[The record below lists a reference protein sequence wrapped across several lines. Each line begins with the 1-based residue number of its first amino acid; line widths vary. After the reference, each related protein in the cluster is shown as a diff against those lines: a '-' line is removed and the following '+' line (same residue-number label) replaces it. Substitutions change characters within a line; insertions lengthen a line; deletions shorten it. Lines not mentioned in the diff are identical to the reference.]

1 MSTEKVTYV
10 ISLQD
15 YFTKGIQGATS
26 ATDRLNSSV
35 QSVQGRLAG
44 MSNMLAGAFSV
55 YAMTAFGNSVV
66 KVGEDFEAMEIGLST
81 LLKSSEAAREV
92 FKNIREDAKTTPFDV
107 QSLLM
112 ANRALISSGIEANQA
127 REDVLALANAVS
139 ATGGGNDELQRMVV
153 NLQQI
158 ASTGK
163 ATGQDVKQFA
173 YAGINIYKLLA
184 DATGGN
190 TESVRDMEVSYGLLT
205 KALKDAAKAGGM
217 FENGLGK
224 MQGSIKTMRSNL
236 GDAFDEMKNAL
247 FVAFRPAI
255 EGTIVALSKFA
266 SGVNRLV
273 DATKPY
279 IPIIIEFGASLRDT
293 LAPAAYMVYGVFTSV
308 VGVTLTLMEIYNKL
322 PGFVKTIIGVVT
334 SFALAMYMVN
344 KAVMIA
350 RAAQMAYAAALSVT
364 AALSMNWTALAAAGV
379 AAAGYALYAANEQSK
394 YNDELRKTQS
404 LTDGL
409 KTSGMGVMGQG
420 VKTSATAV
428 TGTPGAKGASAPK
441 NTASKPTTINITIG
455 KLIETQIVKVNQ
467 ASAEFKQKVSAA
479 VTEALITTLNDSQRI
494 AAQ

>member
-44 MSNMLAGAFSV
+44 MGNMLAGAFSV

-112 ANRALISSGIEANQA
+112 ANRALISSGIEAKQA
-127 REDVLALANAVS
+127 REDVLALANAIS
-139 ATGGGNDELQRMVV
+139 ATGGGVDEMQRMAV

-158 ASTGK
+158 ATLNKVYGR
-163 ATGQDVKQFA
+163 DLNQFG
-173 YAGINIYKLLA
+173 YAGINIFKLLEA
-184 DATGGN
+184 STGKTGEELDN
-190 TESVRDMEVSYGLLT
+190 LEVNYAMLT
-205 KALKDAAKAGGM
+205 KALKDAAQAGGM

-224 MQGSIKTMRSNL
+224 MQSSIKTMRSNL

-255 EGTIVALSKFA
+255 EGTIVAMSKFA
-266 SGVNRLV
+266 SGVSKLIDV
-273 DATKPY
+273 TKPY
-279 IPIIIEFGASLRDT
+279 IPVIIEFGTSLKNT
-293 LAPAAYMVYGVFTSV
+293 LAPAAYLVVTAFKAIGV
-308 VGVTLTLMEIYNKL
+308 VTLTLMEMYNKL
-322 PGFVKTIIGVVT
+322 PDFIKNNVAAII
-334 SFALAMYMVN
+334 SFATAMYMIN
-344 KAVMIA
+344 KAIMIA
-350 RAAQMAYAAALSVT
+350 KAAQVAYNAALAVT
-364 AALSMNWTALAAAGV
+364 AALSMNWVALAAAG
-379 AAAGYALYAANEQSK
+379 AAVGTMALYAASEQDK
-394 YNDELRKTQS
+394 YNEELKKTND
-404 LTDGL
+404 LNKELG
-409 KTSGMGVMGQG
+409 KSGTMGQAP
-420 VKTSATAV
+420 VKTGMAAASGT
-428 TGTPGAKGASAPK
+428 TGTKAGTSAPK
-441 NTASKPTTINITIG
+441 STASKPTTINITIG

-467 ASAEFKQKVSAA
+467 ASAEFKQKVASA

>member
-15 YFTKGIQGATS
+15 YFTKGIQGATN
-26 ATDRLNSSV
+26 ATDKLNSSV
-35 QSVQGRLAG
+35 SSVQSRLSG
-44 MSNMLAGAFSV
+44 MGNMIAGAFSV
-55 YAMTAFGNSVV
+55 YAMAAFGNSVV

-112 ANRALISSGIEANQA
+112 ANRALISSGIEAGRA

-184 DATGGN
+184 DATNGN
-190 TESVRDMEVSYGLLT
+190 AESVRDMDVSYELLT

-224 MQGSIKTMRSNL
+224 MQNSIKTMRSNL
-236 GDAFDEMKNAL
+236 GDAFDEMKNAM

-255 EGTIVALSKFA
+255 HGTITAMMAFGQSVSAFIERA
-266 SGVNRLV
+266 R
-273 DATKPY
+273 PF
-279 IPIIIEFGASLRDT
+279 IPIILEFGRSLKET
-293 LAPAAYMVYGVFTSV
+293 LAPAASLIYTAFNAV
-308 VGVTLTLMEIYNKL
+308 VGVTLTLMQIYNKM
-322 PGFVKTIIGVVT
+322 PSSVKTIIGLVL
-334 SFALAMYMVN
+334 SFAMAMYMIN
-344 KAVMIA
+344 KAIMVARIA
-350 RAAQMAYAAALSVT
+350 QQAYNAALAVT
-364 AALSMNWTALAAAGV
+364 AALSMNWVALAAAG
-379 AAAGYALYAANEQSK
+379 AAVGTFALYAANQQSE
-394 YNDELRKTQS
+394 YNKELAKTQKLS
-404 LTDGL
+404 DGMQGAAIPMPPG
-409 KTSGMGVMGQG
+409 KTQAAAAAGATG
-420 VKTSATAV
+420 VKA
-428 TGTPGAKGASAPK
+428 GASAPK
-441 NTASKPTTINITIG
+441 SSASKPTTINITIG
-455 KLIETQIVKVNQ
+455 KLIETQVVKVAQ
-467 ASAEFKQKVSAA
+467 ASADFKQKVSSA
-479 VTEALITTLNDSQRI
+479 VTEALLTTLNDSQRI

>member
-15 YFTKGIQGATS
+15 YFTKGIQGATN
-26 ATDRLNSSV
+26 ATDKLNSSV
-35 QSVQGRLAG
+35 SSVQSRLSG
-44 MSNMLAGAFSV
+44 MGNMIAGAFSV
-55 YAMTAFGNSVV
+55 YAMAAFGNSVV

-112 ANRALISSGIEANQA
+112 ANRALISSGIEAGRA

-184 DATGGN
+184 DATNGN
-190 TESVRDMEVSYGLLT
+190 AESVRDMDVSYELLT

-224 MQGSIKTMRSNL
+224 MQNSIKTMRSNL
-236 GDAFDEMKNAL
+236 GDAFDEMKNAM

-255 EGTIVALSKFA
+255 HGTITAMMAFGQSVSAFIERA
-266 SGVNRLV
+266 R
-273 DATKPY
+273 PF
-279 IPIIIEFGASLRDT
+279 IPIILEFGRSLKET
-293 LAPAAYMVYGVFTSV
+293 LAPAASLIYTAFNAV
-308 VGVTLTLMEIYNKL
+308 VGVTLTLMQIYNKM
-322 PGFVKTIIGVVT
+322 PSSVKTIVGLVI
-334 SFALAMYMVN
+334 SFATAMYMIN
-344 KAVMIA
+344 KAIMVARIA
-350 RAAQMAYAAALSVT
+350 QQAYNAALAVT
-364 AALSMNWTALAAAGV
+364 AALSMNWVALAAAG
-379 AAAGYALYAANEQSK
+379 AAVGTFALYAANQQSE
-394 YNDELRKTQS
+394 YNKELAKTQKLS
-404 LTDGL
+404 DGMQGAAIPMPPG
-409 KTSGMGVMGQG
+409 KTQAAAAAGATG
-420 VKTSATAV
+420 VKA
-428 TGTPGAKGASAPK
+428 GASAPK
-441 NTASKPTTINITIG
+441 SSASKPTTINITIG
-455 KLIETQIVKVNQ
+455 KLIETQVVKVAQ
-467 ASAEFKQKVSAA
+467 ASADFKQKVSSA
-479 VTEALITTLNDSQRI
+479 VTEALLTTLNDSQRI